1 MMVYSLSQKKLIEVP
16 DNQDTGAAP
25 TAPQGGM
32 DINQFASPSAT
43 PKVPAPVTPKPPA
56 QSGLDINQF
65 AGPQTTQP
73 PATEAIQP
81 TTVTGHTLD
90 EHMRALS
97 GAVAAGDK
105 TAEAYIRK
113 QLAVEQ
119 DYQDK
124 YGATQKQQDA
134 TAAKSDT
141 LQRAKDVLAVLDQG
155 KTGELT
161 GKQYTDALNASVS
174 QYTAAKAFGEGGKNL
189 TANELAVLSGQL
201 PVIKKKV
208 GNPIEKMQA
217 FLGGYE
223 VPQTGELADTQD
235 TVRNKMIRVINTLD
249 PNAKLPYPKGTEAA
263 AGNVAGADAQVKEA
277 WNPNIIENALNEV
290 SGGIKAA
297 PEIAKMLARMSP
309 PGEFAR
315 YIAAGPNGANPGKQD
330 LATVKAAIGGMV
342 QDLGKT
348 TGISVDNTGHVT
360 FDPMGALV
368 HDWNHP
374 LATLSYLTAM
384 KEVAGIGKGAKAVEA
399 AGAAGKAGEAATV
412 AGKAGEAI
420 GPVKGRIL
428 TSVSSPVADSVSKSE
443 QLMRDVYQITKAPT
457 VRGIAKELEAF
468 VPKTGAQIE
477 KYATNI
483 DKVIGPQPL
492 DELVTSVTG
501 KLGENSVG
509 QTNPALIDTVK
520 KLVENKLQ
528 AGQLP
533 GGMER
538 GQIGATTM
546 SKMNETRKYLNS
558 SISSKWF
565 ENGMPLTS
573 TADQLNSLKWEA
585 SNAIKDAMI
594 EADKG
599 GYFAKAINLQHSAL
613 STGPVLA
620 KQALTGFNP
629 NNIMGVR
636 GAVIRGA
643 GKIMETPKVLLSR
656 AVAGKGSPITQQIFN
671 GQIPP
676 VAGPAAG
683 AAAAPDVLQ
692 SMAPATA
699 AVPPMRQPL
708 PPEVTQNVIN
718 AKGPAQSSRLVR
730 DMRTTVNP
738 NFIPSDQP
746 FTPTRAF
753 QDRLLRQAGKK
764 RYK

>member
-16 DNQDTGAAP
+16 DEQAAGAAAP
-25 TAPQGGM
+25 TAPQTGM

-43 PKVPAPVTPKPPA
+43 PKVATPIVPKQPV
-56 QSGLDINQF
+56 QSGLDINSF
-65 AGPQTTQP
+65 TGAQP
-73 PATEAIQP
+73 PATEPIQP

-97 GAVAAGDK
+97 GAVQAGDK
-105 TAEAYIRK
+105 TSEAYIRK

-134 TAAKSDT
+134 TAAKADT
-141 LQRAKDVLAVLDQG
+141 LEKARNLLTVLDQG
-155 KTGELT
+155 KNGELT
-161 GKQYTDALNASVS
+161 GQQYTDALNAAAS

-189 TANELAVLSGQL
+189 TANELAVLSGQI
-201 PVIKKKV
+201 PVIRKKT
-208 GNPIEKMQA
+208 GNPLEKIQA

-223 VPQTGELADTQD
+223 VPQTGELAPDETPQRL
-235 TVRNKMIRVINTLD
+235 RNKMIRVINTLD
-249 PNAKLPYPKGTEAA
+249 PNAKLPYPKGTEAT
-263 AGNVAGADAQVKEA
+263 AGNVAGEQTQQGEKF
-277 WNPNIIENALNEV
+277 NLNIVENALNEI
-290 SGGIKAA
+290 SGGIKAT
-297 PEIAKMLARMSP
+297 PEIAKMLIAISP

-315 YIAAGPNGANPGKQD
+315 YIKAGPNGTLPAKQD
-330 LATVKAAIGGMV
+330 LEGVKAVIGGMV
-342 QDLGKT
+342 QDLSKT

-360 FDPMGALV
+360 FDPVGALV

-374 LATLSYLTAM
+374 LSTLAYLTAI
-384 KEVAGIGKGAKAVEA
+384 KQVAGIAKGAKGAEVA
-399 AGAAGKAGEAATV
+399 ATAAKAGEAGAGTV
-412 AGKAGEAI
+412 AKEGAI
-420 GPVKGRIL
+420 GAVKGRVL
-428 TSVSSPVADSVSKSE
+428 TSVASPVADSVTKSE

-492 DELVTSVTG
+492 DELVTGVAN

-573 TADQLNSLKWEA
+573 TADQLNALKWEA

-613 STGPVLA
+613 STGPVMA
-620 KQALTGFNP
+620 KQALTGLNP
-629 NNIMGVR
+629 NSAMG
-636 GAVIRGA
+636 IRGA
-643 GKIMETPKVLLSR
+643 MLKAGNKLLETPRVLISR

-676 VAGPAAG
+676 VPGPAAG

-692 SMAPATA
+692 SMAPAPA

-708 PPEVTQNVIN
+708 PPEVTQSVI
-718 AKGPAQSSRLVR
+718 AGKGPAQSSRLVR
-730 DMRTTVNP
+730 DMRFNQG
-738 NFIPSDQP
+738 NFQS
-746 FTPTRAF
+746 RAM